1 MGYIMNTLDFISI
14 GEVMIQLNS
23 ITPGPL
29 RYARYFEVHVAGSE
43 ANVMIGLA
51 RLGFKTGLITRLGRD
66 EFGEMIIRVLR
77 GEGVDTSHV
86 KFVEDAPTGIYFI
99 QRHYPIPGKS
109 TVFYYR
115 HGSAASRMD
124 ESDVDE
130 EYVNRAR
137 AIFLTG
143 ITPALSD
150 SCLKA
155 VRKAREV
162 TLNLK
167 KDLIFDTNIR
177 LKLWRSTEKARSIL
191 LPLIEGSKIIF
202 TNKEDLNILYPDK
215 EMSEAVL
222 LLLDLNIQYVVVKM
236 GEEGAVL
243 YSKDGRTLFA
253 KPPTPPIIED
263 VIGAGDAFDAVFIA
277 GIYRGLDLEE
287 VLKIANLAGSL
298 AVTVRGD
305 IEAQPD
311 WKVLEAL
318 KEYYVKKIET
328 LR

>member
-1 MGYIMNTLDFISI
+1 MEVLDFISI

-51 RLGFKTGLITRLGRD
+51 KLGFKTGLITRLGRD

-86 KFVEDAPTGIYFI
+86 KFVEDKPTGIYFI

-115 HGSAASRMD
+115 HGSAASYMD
-124 ESDVDE
+124 ESDVDV
-130 EYVNRAR
+130 EYVSRAR
-137 AIFLTG
+137 AVFLTG

-155 VRKAREV
+155 VSKIRDLA
-162 TLNLK
+162 LNLK

-177 LKLWRSTEKARSIL
+177 LKLWRSSEKARSIL
-191 LPLIEGSKIIF
+191 LPLMEGSKIIF
-202 TNKEDLNILYPDK
+202 TNKEDLNILYP
-215 EMSEAVL
+215 ERGINEAAS
-222 LLLDLNIQYVVVKM
+222 LLLDLNTQYVVVKM

-243 YSKDGRTLFA
+243 CSKDGKMLFA
-253 KPPTPPIIED
+253 KPPSPPHVED
-263 VIGAGDAFDAVFIA
+263 VIGAGDAFDAAFIA
-277 GIYRGLDLEE
+277 GVYSGLDLEE
-287 VLKIANLAGSL
+287 VLKIANLAGFL
-298 AVTVRGD
+298 VVTVRGD

-311 WKVLEAL
+311 WKVLEVL